1 VAERQGTDMLGKAK
15 FQFLRF
21 LWYNGHEID
30 MFWRSLMKCGKL
42 FLLSAVS
49 FAMGALV
56 YKAVRDNKE
65 ELDKF
70 VDDYGDFVDDD
81 VLEAELIEE
90 E

>member
-1 VAERQGTDMLGKAK
+1 
-15 FQFLRF
+15 
-21 LWYNGHEID
+21 
-30 MFWRSLMKCGKL
+30 MKCGKL

>member
-1 VAERQGTDMLGKAK
+1 MKPEVSCHYPEY
-15 FQFLRF
+15 FNFLDSC
-21 LWYNGHEID
+21 GI
-30 MFWRSLMKCGKL
+30 MVMKSICIWRILMKCGKL